1 MSFRS
6 IGTKIKM
13 SKRTPRIARRTNQQ
27 AIAVVIRKIAF
38 SPIQTVHGQGIK
50 KTTKLVNV
58 SVITL
63 AVEVANRH
71 SVGTLIHASVRE
83 NQEPYATIDIIQY
96 VRMMNSLI

>member
-1 MSFRS
+1 MP
-6 IGTKIKM
+6 
-13 SKRTPRIARRTNQQ
+13 SKARRTNPQ
-27 AIAVVIRKIAF
+27 AIAVVKRKIAI

-83 NQEPYATIDIIQY
+83 NQGPYATIDIMIN
-96 VRMMNSLI
+96 VRMMNSLK